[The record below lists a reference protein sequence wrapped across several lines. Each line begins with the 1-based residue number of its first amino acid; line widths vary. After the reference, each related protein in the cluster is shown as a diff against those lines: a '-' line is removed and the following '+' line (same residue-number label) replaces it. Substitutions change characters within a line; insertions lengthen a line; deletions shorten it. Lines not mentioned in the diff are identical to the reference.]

1 MEAAMETGGSLCK
14 GAISFA
20 ATASK
25 GKFLEQ
31 CESCS
36 LTSQAH
42 LGVAT
47 CHYMTGRLLIHLTYC
62 AKHFTWVIS
71 LLRKFFLIVE
81 LMVGCRI
88 WKSWSSNV
96 ENTLVLF
103 TVLYRWGIR
112 SRGIAFSNHSI
123 NTYQEPYW
131 VLRGQTLPWVNESD
145 PVTAFM
151 EFTFWWGKQSI
162 RKTIWFIQCHTSSWW
177 QSWDLLIL
185 LWHPV
190 PFSEHSDHTNHAQLV
205 LSSWTWSTEQRS
217 SKEYIAL
224 RK

>member
-1 MEAAMETGGSLCK
+1 MEAAMETRGSLCK

-36 LTSQAH
+36 LTSEAH
-42 LGVAT
+42 LGIAS
-47 CHYMTGRLLIHLTYC
+47 CHYMTGRLLIHPAYR
-62 AKHFTWVIS
+62 AKPFSWVIS
-71 LLRKFFLIVE
+71 LLRKVFLIVE
-81 LMVGCRI
+81 RMAGCRI

-112 SRGIAFSNHSI
+112 SREIAFSNHSI

-131 VLRGQTLPWVNESD
+131 VLRAKHCPKWTSQIQSLP
-145 PVTAFM
+145 
-151 EFTFWWGKQSI
+151 
-162 RKTIWFIQCHTSSWW
+162 SWSVHFGGENS
-177 QSWDLLIL
+177 Q
-185 LWHPV
+185 
-190 PFSEHSDHTNHAQLV
+190 
-205 LSSWTWSTEQRS
+205 
-217 SKEYIAL
+217 
-224 RK
+224 